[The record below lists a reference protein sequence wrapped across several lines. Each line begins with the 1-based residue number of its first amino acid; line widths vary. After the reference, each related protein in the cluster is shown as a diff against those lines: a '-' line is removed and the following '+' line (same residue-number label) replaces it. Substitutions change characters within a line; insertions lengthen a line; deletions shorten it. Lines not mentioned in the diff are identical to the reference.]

1 MTTLAKYYTELG
13 VKGLSGVHGA
23 FASVRKGLSRLASA
37 TTAPVRKIG
46 GMLTGLASPA
56 GLFGAALGAAG
67 VAGAAGI
74 FKISSQLEALETQF
88 AVLVGSGEAAKKML
102 ADINEFAAST
112 PFEQMELGEAAK
124 QLLAYGMSANDI
136 IPQMRQLG
144 DISALSGARL
154 QDLVSIFGKVKG
166 QGKLTAETLQQFSD
180 RAIPIAR
187 QLAEQYGVSEAEIR
201 KMVSAGKIGFA
212 DVQQA
217 LTALTSEGG
226 QFAGGME
233 QLSKTAGGL
242 WSTITGNLKTLLG
255 SFGTVIMEAF
265 HVKDAM
271 AALGNWLGSAAEN
284 FSAFAA
290 PIIERVRGM
299 IASLGAWLKSVWDTW
314 GGAVIQYYS
323 TVAAVFTAIY
333 EAVATVFTAVSQF
346 IQQTV
351 GVWIR
356 QLLGF
361 FGESGGGL
369 AEWVQGWLAQIEFL
383 ANNWRLYLSILL
395 ARFSLFV
402 RNIPAYFQAAVQN
415 LVILIQWFGRNW
427 KDIFVTIGRFT
438 YTVFKNLVE
447 NLKGLWDSFWN
458 WIKGGDWEFNWT
470 PLTEGFE
477 SAIKEMPQ
485 LVSANVEET
494 TPALEKLTAELDK
507 RRREFLA
514 GKQAAKEGEEPG
526 QGASEG
532 TPTPPSAGGPE
543 SPGAGGPTAPT
554 APAAPAAPSV
564 PGAAGRGAGAGI
576 GFTGLADLAKQ
587 MQEEAGKRL
596 QEQMAKATEATA
608 DATGRV
614 AAAAAGDRL
623 RVEVVKQPAAV
634 FAP

>member
-1 MTTLAKYYTELG
+1 MATLANYYAEIG
-13 VKGLSGVHGA
+13 VKGVGGVLGA
-23 FASVRKGLSRLASA
+23 FRRVKAG
-37 TTAPVRKIG
+37 
-46 GMLTGLASPA
+46 LTGLASAATAPIRKIGSMFA
-56 GLFGAALGAAG
+56 GLASPVGLVTTALGAAG
-67 VAGAAGI
+67 VAGGAGI
-74 FKISSQLEALETQF
+74 LKLASDVESLETQF
-88 AVLVGSGEAAKKML
+88 RVLLGSADAAKQMM

-112 PFEQMELGEAAK
+112 PFEQMELGAAAK
-124 QLLAYGMSANDI
+124 QLLAYGVAADNI
-136 IPQMRQLG
+136 VPTLRQLG
-144 DISALSGARL
+144 DMAALSGAPL
-154 QDLVSIFGKVKG
+154 QDLVAIYGKIKG

-180 RAIPIAR
+180 RAIPVSR
-187 QLAEQYGVSEAEIR
+187 QLAEQFGVSEAQIR
-201 KMVSAGKIGFA
+201 QMVSEGKIGFA

-217 LTALTSEGG
+217 LAALTGEGG
-226 QFAGGME
+226 QFAGGMA
-233 QLSKTAGGL
+233 QLAQTTGGL
-242 WSTITGNLKTLLG
+242 WSTITGNFKTLLAN
-255 SFGTVIMEAF
+255 FGTAVIEAF
-265 HVKDAM
+265 NLKQVM
-271 AALGNWLGSAAEN
+271 ADLGNWFGSAADN
-284 FSAFAA
+284 FAAFAA
-290 PIIERVRGM
+290 PIVERVRAM
-299 IASLGAWLKSVWDTW
+299 LSSLGAWIMSVWSQW
-314 GGAVIQYYS
+314 GGAITQYFF
-323 TVAAVFTAIY
+323 TVFAVFSAIFD
-333 EAVATVFTAVSQF
+333 AVTSVFSAVSTF
-346 IQQTV
+346 IQETV
-351 GVWIR
+351 GVWIQ

-361 FGESGGGL
+361 FGDSSGGI
-369 AEWVQGWLAQIEFL
+369 AKWVEDWLTEVEFL
-383 ANNWRLYLSILL
+383 ANNWRLYLQILL
-395 ARFSLFV
+395 ERFRLFV

>member
-13 VKGLSGVHGA
+13 IKGLSGVHGA

-88 AVLVGSGEAAKKML
+88 AVLLGSGEAAKKML

-284 FSAFAA
+284 FASFAE
-290 PIIERVRGM
+290 PIVAKIRGLLTSLGGWLSKMWAQWGGAITQYYKTLFRVAVAIYEMIFSIVGAVWRFLSNTIGQLMRSLGEFFGFGKGNLADMLTDWLKTIEFMAANWRLYFTIMIERVR
-299 IASLGAWLKSVWDTW
+299 IFA
-314 GGAVIQYYS
+314 
-323 TVAAVFTAIY
+323 
-333 EAVATVFTAVSQF
+333 
-346 IQQTV
+346 
-351 GVWIR
+351 
-356 QLLGF
+356 
-361 FGESGGGL
+361 
-369 AEWVQGWLAQIEFL
+369 
-383 ANNWRLYLSILL
+383 
-395 ARFSLFV
+395 
-402 RNIPAYFQAAVQN
+402 RNIPAYIQAAVQN
-415 LVILIQWFGRNW
+415 LANLVTWFADNWRN
-427 KDIFVTIGRFT
+427 IFETIGNFT
-438 YTVFKNLVE
+438 WTVFDNLVKNLR
-447 NLKGLWDSFWN
+447 NLWTSFWD
-458 WIKGGDWEFNWT
+458 WLKGGDFEIDWT
-470 PLTEGFE
+470 PLTEGFT
-477 SAIKEMPQ
+477 STISEMPQ
-485 LVSANVEET
+485 LVSADVRNTSE
-494 TPALEKLTAELDK
+494 ALERMTAELDR
-507 RRREFLA
+507 RRREFYA
-514 GKQAAKEGEEPG
+514 PKSK
-526 QGASEG
+526 
-532 TPTPPSAGGPE
+532 SAGTKGTG
-543 SPGAGGPTAPT
+543 GAGGPGGPGGPPEGTGGGLGGS
-554 APAAPAAPSV
+554 AAAARG
-564 PGAAGRGAGAGI
+564 GAASGFR
-576 GFTGLADLAKQ
+576 FTGLADLAKR

-596 QEQMAKATEATA
+596 QEQMAKASETTA
-608 DATGRV
+608 NATGRLANAV
-614 AAAAAGDRL
+614 AGDRM
-623 RVEVVKQPAAV
+623 RVEIVKQAPGV
-634 FAP
+634 FGP